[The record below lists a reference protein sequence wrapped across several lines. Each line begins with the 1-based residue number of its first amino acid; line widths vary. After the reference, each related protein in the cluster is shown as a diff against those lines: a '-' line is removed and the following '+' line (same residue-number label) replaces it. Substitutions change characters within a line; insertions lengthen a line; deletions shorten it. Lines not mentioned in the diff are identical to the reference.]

1 MSQLQG
7 GLREEETGGEELRD
21 PQPGVPGS
29 GVFLLLRR
37 QGEGGSSPPQAP
49 PVQLPARPCWMRPSL
64 FLGGQWVWW
73 IALPAC
79 LPTLPTTTLEKV
91 LDLLLLLSL
100 FKLKKIYILSPLFL
114 L

>member
-37 QGEGGSSPPQAP
+37 QGEGGSSPPARRRLSCFP
-49 PVQLPARPCWMRPSL
+49 LGPFGYVHASSWEVSGFGGLPCRPVS
-64 FLGGQWVWW
+64 
-73 IALPAC
+73 
-79 LPTLPTTTLEKV
+79 
-91 LDLLLLLSL
+91 
-100 FKLKKIYILSPLFL
+100 LSPLPFFSSLSSGTLQLPSLAAPQQPSSSRPL

>member
-49 PVQLPARPCWMRPSL
+49 PVLLPARPCWMRPSL

-79 LPTLPTTTLEKV
+79 L
-91 LDLLLLLSL
+91 S
-100 FKLKKIYILSPLFL
+100 LSPPLFFFSL
-114 L
+114 LRDSAAPQPGGPATT